1 MYEKQN
7 RFCDNLHKLPCTLV
21 IKMQTETSLST
32 LEAEIISLDHICCEL
47 FPIVDIAK
55 DLSVAVE
62 YFH

>member
-1 MYEKQN
+1 
-7 RFCDNLHKLPCTLV
+7 
-21 IKMQTETSLST
+21 MQTETSLST